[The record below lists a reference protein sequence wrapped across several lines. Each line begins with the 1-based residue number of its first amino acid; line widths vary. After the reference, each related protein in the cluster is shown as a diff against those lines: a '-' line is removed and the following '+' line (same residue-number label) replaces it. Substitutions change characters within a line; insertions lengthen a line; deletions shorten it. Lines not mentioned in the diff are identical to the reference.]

1 MAELQDKDIFEATGK
16 NIYVTYN
23 QKADEEDGK
32 WYEKWGKYI
41 RRLRFIKL
49 RVEAS
54 TGVRAEESAFC

>member
-32 WYEKWGKYI
+32 WYEKRGKYI

-49 RVEAS
+49 
-54 TGVRAEESAFC
+54 ESRPQLE